1 MRFLSNPE
9 IKKFLTATVVISLVL
24 CCIAFFYSTATGVF
38 TLGVALFLMVSFLI
52 FTKQRYNRINS
63 LAENIDRILHGNDTL
78 SIQSYG
84 EGELAILECD
94 VQKMLVRLRDQK
106 DKLEK
111 EKTFLSDSIADIS
124 HQLRTPLTSIRLLLS
139 LLQSSDLTDARRSA
153 LLGELSTLIVKTET
167 LVSMLLKISKIDTG
181 TVQFEMQQNG
191 LAQLLHS
198 AAEPLLIA
206 MDIRNQKLI
215 IDAKDISLCCDRT
228 WCVEAFGNI
237 FKNCIECNSEN
248 ATITATATD
257 TPIYTQIQITDTGA
271 GFDEDDLPHIF
282 ERFYKGKNAS
292 NESFGLGLHLSKMIF
307 TAQNATLTAANAPTG
322 GAVFTIRFYKQ
333 IV

>member
-24 CCIAFFYSTATGVF
+24 CGIAFFYSTATGVF

-106 DKLEK
+106 DQLEK

-181 TVQFEMQQNG
+181 TVQFE
-191 LAQLLHS
+191 
-198 AAEPLLIA
+198 
-206 MDIRNQKLI
+206 
-215 IDAKDISLCCDRT
+215 
-228 WCVEAFGNI
+228 
-237 FKNCIECNSEN
+237 
-248 ATITATATD
+248 
-257 TPIYTQIQITDTGA
+257 
-271 GFDEDDLPHIF
+271 
-282 ERFYKGKNAS
+282 
-292 NESFGLGLHLSKMIF
+292 
-307 TAQNATLTAANAPTG
+307 
-322 GAVFTIRFYKQ
+322 
-333 IV
+333 